1 MNACAAGK
9 SAPTIVVTTPAGQI
23 HEFGALLVGAAA
35 AALGWR
41 VTYLGTSLP
50 GWDIADVA
58 RRLEADAIALSIV
71 YPADDPSL
79 PAELVAL
86 RDAVGAEMEI
96 LVGGRAASNY
106 IEAIQAIQATPMTEL
121 SQLVSFLQSRTT
133 GIQEATAG

>member
-1 MNACAAGK
+1 MV
-9 SAPTIVVTTPAGQI
+9 VVTTPAGQL

-50 GWDIADVA
+50 GSDIAGVA
-58 RRLEADAIALSIV
+58 RSVEADAIALSIV

-79 PAELVAL
+79 PSELVAL
-86 RDAVGAEMEI
+86 REAVGAEMEI

-106 IEAIQAIQATPMTEL
+106 SEAIQAIQATPVTEL
-121 SQLVSFLQSRTT
+121 SELVSFLESRTM
-133 GIQEATAG
+133 GIQEAIAG

>member
-1 MNACAAGK
+1 M
-9 SAPTIVVTTPAGQI
+9 

-50 GWDIADVA
+50 GWDIAGVA
-58 RRLEADAIALSIV
+58 ESVEADAIALSIV

-79 PAELVAL
+79 PDELMAL

-106 IEAIQAIQATPMTEL
+106 IEAIQAIQATPVTEL
-121 SQLVSFLQSRTT
+121 SQLVSFLESRTT
-133 GIQEATAG
+133 GVQETIAG